1 MEQKNL
7 VLSKTLKI
15 ILGSTLALIILFMI
29 LAAVAVPSDFST
41 PTNSQQSTSPQELR
55 TIGAEGFLRLSNID
69 DPEQV
74 IFLTPTQ
81 ELWDEVGKVFLSK
94 DAYGMLELSQKGV
107 FGISNGTKVLVIDRS
122 FTLTKVR
129 ILKGVRP
136 IDEDKI
142 GLAGWTP
149 KEWVVDR

>member
-1 MEQKNL
+1 MENKP
-7 VLSKTLKI
+7 VSKTIVK
-15 ILGSTLALIILFMI
+15 ILGWFCAIFLLLLIII
-29 LAAVAVPSDFST
+29 ASNTPSAPSS
-41 PTNSQQSTSPQELR
+41 SQQSTNSQELR
-55 TIGAEGFLRLSNID
+55 TIGAEGFLRLPNND

-74 IFLTPTQ
+74 IFLTPTP

-107 FGISNGTKVLVIDRS
+107 IGISNGTRVLVIDRS

-129 ILKGVRP
+129 VLKGIRP
-136 IDEDKI
+136 VDEDKI
-142 GLAGWTP
+142 GLAGWTA